1 VGGGEEVVVFHKET
15 KPVRDIIAV
24 VFLVEVRIE
33 GGDIVVI

>member
-1 VGGGEEVVVFHKET
+1 VGRRQEVVVFHKQT